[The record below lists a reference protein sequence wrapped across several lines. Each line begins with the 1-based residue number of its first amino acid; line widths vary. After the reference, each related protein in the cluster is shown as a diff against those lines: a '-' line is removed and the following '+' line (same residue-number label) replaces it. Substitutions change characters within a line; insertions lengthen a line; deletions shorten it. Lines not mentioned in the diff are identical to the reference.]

1 MTKGNTLTDFL
12 VQNYFQNSSLAKAL
26 LSISTASGS
35 LSMDIRRAGILDHI
49 LGQEGIINVQGEAQQ
64 KLDLVADKKFVE
76 ALESSGVVC
85 GIASEENE
93 DFVAFRSE
101 EAQQAKLVVLFD
113 PLDGSSNIDVNVS
126 IGTIFSIYKR
136 ISPAGSPASLEDMLQ
151 PGNKQLAAGYVPY
164 GTSTMLVFTSGNGVH
179 GFTLDPANN
188 EYLLTHPNIQS
199 PQDGRIYAMNEGNI
213 NECEEG
219 LKKYIGYCQGRENP
233 YGAPY
238 SGRYIGSLVADFH
251 RNMLKGGIYIY
262 PAVPA
267 SPQGRLRLLYECN
280 PLAFLAE
287 QSGGLASTGRERILD
302 VVPTS
307 LHQRVPYYVG
317 SSQMVRKA
325 MSFLT

>member
-1 MTKGNTLTDFL
+1 MTKVNTLTDFL

-126 IGTIFSIYKR
+126 IGTIFSIYNR
-136 ISPAGSPASLEDMLQ
+136 I
-151 PGNKQLAAGYVPY
+151 
-164 GTSTMLVFTSGNGVH
+164 
-179 GFTLDPANN
+179 
-188 EYLLTHPNIQS
+188 
-199 PQDGRIYAMNEGNI
+199 
-213 NECEEG
+213 
-219 LKKYIGYCQGRENP
+219 
-233 YGAPY
+233 
-238 SGRYIGSLVADFH
+238 
-251 RNMLKGGIYIY
+251 
-262 PAVPA
+262 
-267 SPQGRLRLLYECN
+267 
-280 PLAFLAE
+280 
-287 QSGGLASTGRERILD
+287 
-302 VVPTS
+302 
-307 LHQRVPYYVG
+307 
-317 SSQMVRKA
+317 
-325 MSFLT
+325 